1 MERIRALI
9 NKLQLQLNESA
20 EASEMLVTVQLLQSE
35 LEQASVF
42 VPKQMSTAKV
52 AVVLPSNNKN
62 TNRARSTNA
71 EPATISVR
79 HPEFSRYSETDRTRE
94 ASRNHDYSRRPEYI
108 KQPEPVQQPE
118 PVKAPEIVKQP
129 EPVQKVEEQRQP
141 EPARQPE
148 LVKHPEPVSQNEPEK
163 ITMVLREDEEP
174 GPVKLFGR
182 NENGALRPSNGS
194 TQEAASNSPAEQ
206 PAYPRVSDSVPV
218 SDTSR
223 KNESSTW
230 LMESIQEIPTLAHQT
245 EFKEMNDVFQQY
257 GSSSLNDKLKTEKTE
272 LGAILKDGPVKD
284 LKKAIGIND
293 RFLFL
298 SELFRGDEAMYERS
312 LKTINNFRIFPEAE
326 YWIER
331 ELKVKLGW
339 DESKETV
346 KQFCQLVRRRFS

>member
-9 NKLQLQLNESA
+9 NKLQLQLDESA
-20 EASEMLVTVQLLQSE
+20 DASEMLVTVQLLQSE
-35 LEQASVF
+35 LEHASVF

-62 TNRARSTNA
+62 MNRARTTIA

-94 ASRNHDYSRRPEYI
+94 ASRNHDYSRRTEYI

-118 PVKAPEIVKQP
+118 PVKAPEIVRQP
-129 EPVQKVEEQRQP
+129 EAVQKVEEQRQP
-141 EPARQPE
+141 EPARQTGA
-148 LVKHPEPVSQNEPEK
+148 VKQNEPEK
-163 ITMVLREDEEP
+163 ITMVLREDEEQ
-174 GPVKLFGR
+174 GPVKLFER
-182 NENGALRPSNGS
+182 NEHGASRASNGT
-194 TQEAASNSPAEQ
+194 TQEAASNSPGEQ
-206 PAYPRVSDSVPV
+206 PVYPRVSDSIPA
-218 SDTSR
+218 SNTSG
-223 KNESSTW
+223 KNEGSTW
-230 LMESIQEIPTLAHQT
+230 LMESIQEIPTLAHQA
-245 EFKEMNDVFQQY
+245 EFKEMNDTFQHY
-257 GSSSLNDKLKTEKTE
+257 GSASLNDKLKTEKPE
-272 LGAILKDGPVKD
+272 LGAMLKDGPVKD